1 MSERKTI
8 QINPSL
14 FEFSSKKTRQK
25 KPKIEGEIKMK
36 STISKTPKNKSLKN
50 GILKMIREKQQ
61 NDYQKLF
68 SEKPTNASTKPNS
81 AMSTE
86 IDTFKNEFQE
96 SIEYLKTLEE
106 KEKKNPAP
114 NLPKNKTLKNYDS
127 FGSPPGLPQ
136 LPMQNTPHP
145 FNREN
150 TGTLSSGISNIENV
164 NLSLPAVFSSMPPV
178 NEIKLKPPVI
188 QNSTY
193 NYKPHTNGNPQNP
206 QWGCLKVGGKL
217 PTYRSWMNA
226 TQKNRGT
233 TSPALEN
240 NNVSN
245 QTMSTSIRNINQP
258 VSVVDAPQPASAYP
272 ESVVNLMK
280 ESQIERIKQK
290 STIKQMKTQMDNL
303 NKPVKVKQLK
313 QRKIARRTYRIG
325 KSKVLPKVSVLV
337 SNRTLRN
344 NITTKAQLLK
354 QTPINEIKRF
364 LIKRGFIKVGSNT
377 PNDILRKMYES
388 VSLICGEVQN
398 HNSENLL
405 YNFLHGGM

>member
-14 FEFSSKKTRQK
+14 FEFSTKKTRQK
-25 KPKIEGEIKMK
+25 KPKIDGGIKMK
-36 STISKTPKNKSLKN
+36 SSISKPPKNKSLKN

-68 SEKPTNASTKPNS
+68 SEKTGANKKPNNLPEVDS
-81 AMSTE
+81 
-86 IDTFKNEFQE
+86 FKNEFQE
-96 SIEYLKTLEE
+96 SIDYLKALEE
-106 KEKKNPAP
+106 KEKKTDIVQ
-114 NLPKNKTLKNYDS
+114 PKNKTLKNYDNFIQPTS
-127 FGSPPGLPQ
+127 NAIVCGSDI
-136 LPMQNTPHP
+136 ND
-145 FNREN
+145 
-150 TGTLSSGISNIENV
+150 IENV
-164 NLSLPAVFSSMPPV
+164 NLSVPDVFNQMPPL
-178 NEIKLKPPVI
+178 NEIKLNTPI
-188 QNSTY
+188 LQNSTH
-193 NYKPHTNGNPQNP
+193 NPFISKPQPSLPALFQNTP
-206 QWGCLKVGGKL
+206 QWGCMKVGGKL
-217 PTYRSWMNA
+217 PTFRSWKNA
-226 TQKNRGT
+226 TQKNNHLPSSLSSS
-233 TSPALEN
+233 SPAQIPTEN
-240 NNVSN
+240 NSPKPE
-245 QTMSTSIRNINQP
+245 S
-258 VSVVDAPQPASAYP
+258 

-280 ESQIERIKQK
+280 ESQIERIKKK
-290 STIKQMKTQMDNL
+290 SAIKQMKNQVDNL
-303 NKPVKVKQLK
+303 NKPVKVKHAK

-354 QTPINEIKRF
+354 QTPINEVKRF

-405 YNFLHGGM
+405 YNFLHGDV